1 MSAALFAFPECMAQ
15 GQRLATR
22 CGIPLRP
29 VSVHRFPDGESLV
42 RIEGQASIAF
52 LYRSLDDPNAKLVE
66 LLLAV
71 SALRNAGAARVILIA
86 PYLAYMRQD
95 KAFHDGEAVSQRV
108 IGQLLARCFDGVVTV
123 DPHLHRVQ
131 NLGEAI
137 PGIPA
142 IAVSAAPAIV
152 EALADGADQTAVLV
166 GPDSESRQWVQ
177 SIAQPLGL
185 DFLVGAKVRKG
196 DRTVELT
203 LPGLENVKGRRAILV
218 DDMIS
223 SGTTL
228 IECATLLRNAGASA
242 VEAVV
247 THALSKQEDLE
258 RIAAAGIQP
267 VRATDSTASD
277 IGRIPLDRVLAE
289 AIESHDWPGRTD
301 HPMI

>member
-1 MSAALFAFPECMAQ
+1 MSTALFAFPECMAQ
-15 GQRLATR
+15 GQRLAAR
-22 CGIPLRP
+22 CGIPLLP
-29 VSVHRFPDGESLV
+29 VLVRRFPDGESLV
-42 RIEGQASIAF
+42 RIEGKASTAF
-52 LYRSLDDPNAKLVE
+52 LYRSLDNPNAKLVE

-71 SALRNAGAARVILIA
+71 SALRDAGAARVILIA

-108 IGQLLARCFDGVVTV
+108 IGQLLANCFDGVVTV

-131 NLGEAI
+131 SLGEAI

-142 IAVSAAPAIV
+142 ISVSAAPAIV
-152 EALADGADQTAVLV
+152 EALAGSVDQTSVLV

-196 DRTVELT
+196 DRSVELS
-203 LPGLENVKGRRAILV
+203 LPGVESVKGRRVFLV

-228 IECATLLRNAGASA
+228 IECATLLRNAGASS

-247 THALSKQEDLE
+247 THALSTPEDLA
-258 RIAAAGIQP
+258 RIAAAGIERI
-267 VRATDSTASD
+267 RATDSTASV
-277 IGRIPLDRVLAE
+277 IGKIPLAHVLAD
-289 AIESHDWPGRTD
+289 AIESHDWSWPER
-301 HPMI
+301 HR